1 MMKKKKTTTKKRT
14 VENKQIKKMRKEIET
29 IMTDPEFEKMSRTF
43 KHTLAQRLGVKEF
56 KEGGLILQ
64 AQAPVALKDILKEAG
79 VKISDLDRIKDI
91 LDDPYSYGNIY
102 SYSFW

>member
-1 MMKKKKTTTKKRT
+1 MKKKTTTRRK
-14 VENKQIKKMRKEIET
+14 VENKQIRKMRKEIEA
-29 IMTDPEFEKMSRTF
+29 IMADPEFGKMSRAF

-64 AQAPVALKDILKEAG
+64 AQAPVALRDILKDAG
-79 VKISDLDRIKDI
+79 VKISDLGRIEDV